1 MDLLPFPF
9 AVNDEIYVEGLVVQP
24 NKGTG
29 FNSKD
34 YDFKYF
40 KVTAIS
46 NALGSAYVEYN
57 ISGLGSLTIGNDTFD
72 SSKSFGRIIKKG
84 DLG

>member
-1 MDLLPFPF
+1 MDLLPSPLRLMMR
-9 AVNDEIYVEGLVVQP
+9 IYVEGLVVQP

-40 KVTAIS
+40 KVTGNQYTI
-46 NALGSAYVEYN
+46 GSAYVEYN
-57 ISGLGSLTIGNDTFD
+57 ISGLGSLTIENDTFD
-72 SSKSFGRIIKKG
+72 MQT
-84 DLG
+84 L